1 MITPRQRKAPPMV
14 PGLKLPPAQG
24 VQALQDFSQ
33 YEDCWGDE
41 TSYSSMSDHTASV
54 DSHPAAGGYHTL
66 EFVRTAF
73 LSVDKCF

>member
-1 MITPRQRKAPPMV
+1 MV

-24 VQALQDFSQ
+24 VQALQDCIQ
-33 YEDCWGDE
+33 YEESWGDE

-54 DSHPAAGGYHTL
+54 DSHATGGGHATM

-73 LSVDKCF
+73 LGLSHGTQALPCKFL